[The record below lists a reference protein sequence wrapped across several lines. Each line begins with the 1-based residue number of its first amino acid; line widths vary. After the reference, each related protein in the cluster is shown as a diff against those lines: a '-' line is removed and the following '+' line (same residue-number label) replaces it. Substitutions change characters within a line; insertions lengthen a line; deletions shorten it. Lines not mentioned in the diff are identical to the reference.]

1 MSAKKNDKSFMEK
14 KKSFMEKKQTQENR
28 ATILKTLPTARSGTV
43 WAKKLMISMT
53 HNPQNKTNI
62 CWLILI

>member
-43 WAKKLMISMT
+43 
-53 HNPQNKTNI
+53 
-62 CWLILI
+62 